1 MSDVSGR
8 FRIQVVS
15 EMTGVPSPTLRAWE
29 RRYGI
34 PTPARTAS
42 AYRLYSDRDV
52 AMVRKLRDLC
62 SNGMS
67 IAEAARVVKTSEDGA
82 ATLSTTDGDPFVVA
96 SQRLIDAI
104 LAFDARAIEREVAR
118 AQYLGASTAVFER
131 VFSPAMRRVGE
142 LWHDGQLSV
151 AQEHL
156 ASSCIG
162 DSVRAMVR
170 LTNPDDATRTVLLG
184 CFAEEDHLLPLYG
197 LALRL
202 VSWGIAT
209 ITLGV
214 RTPPDAV
221 ADAVRRL
228 RPTGVGLS
236 LSRTLYPAVGAPL
249 VEAYAKACAGVP
261 WFVGGAGS
269 ASVAEC
275 VAACGGVAIEGDVA
289 RARAPIERMLH
300 EAARNADAKGTAPDA
315 ANESSNG
322 AHLA

>member
-1 MSDVSGR
+1 MSDASGR

-62 SNGMS
+62 ANGMS

-82 ATLSTTDGDPFVVA
+82 AMLMAPDGDPFVVA
-96 SQRLIDAI
+96 AQRLIDAI
-104 LAFDARAIEREVAR
+104 LAFDARSIEREVAR
-118 AQYLGASTAVFER
+118 AQYLGPSTAVFER
-131 VFSPAMRRVGE
+131 VFSPVMRRVGE
-142 LWHDGQLSV
+142 LWREGQLSV

-162 DSVRAMVR
+162 DTVRAMAR
-170 LTNPDDATRTVLLG
+170 LTNPDDATRLVLLA
-184 CFAEEDHLLPLYG
+184 CFAEEDHVLPVYG
-197 LALRL
+197 VSLRL
-202 VSWGIAT
+202 ASWGIAT

-214 RTPPDAV
+214 RTPPEAIAEAV
-221 ADAVRRL
+221 QRL

-236 LSRTLYPAVGAPL
+236 LSRPLDERAAGPL
-249 VEAYAKACAGVP
+249 VEAYAQACDGVP
-261 WFVGGAGS
+261 WFVGGAGVDS
-269 ASVAEC
+269 IAHLVTAR
-275 VAACGGVAIEGDVA
+275 GGFVVEGDVA
-289 RARAPIERMLH
+289 QARSAIERMLH
-300 EAARNADAKGTAPDA
+300 DAHRSAAAEPLA
-315 ANESSNG
+315 A
-322 AHLA
+322 ALPV